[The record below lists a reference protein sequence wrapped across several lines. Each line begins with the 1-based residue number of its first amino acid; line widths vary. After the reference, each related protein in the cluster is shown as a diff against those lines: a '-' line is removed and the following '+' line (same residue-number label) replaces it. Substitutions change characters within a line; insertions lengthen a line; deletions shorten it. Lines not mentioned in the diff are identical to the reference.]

1 MSFFML
7 QQAYKDKPVN
17 DWTTKDFMSFINDLG
32 IKGKPYNSIKVAMY
46 ETGLSAKHIKPNA
59 DDIKEAFG
67 ISNLLAKR
75 ICAELKQFNVTYCV
89 KRVTTQSLP
98 TSPFAEE
105 DDFQVSVRH
114 KQGTMALLRTSFT
127 KDSTIGDVAHSYK
140 EQECAQISSETD
152 FYLTARRKVLQHDK
166 TLAHYGIVNSNNLIT
181 VIFKTKG
188 GAMATNND
196 TDRCIKFKKYGLRQT
211 SLPDVLIGYDDSDG
225 IDRALLECGKHAMSA
240 ETMFQYITS
249 SLASNLNQT
258 EIMCPDNGCGKVL
271 DWEICTQIAD
281 MNTAEYMKWT
291 DVIEKRAM
299 VNCKRCPYCEAYCL
313 RDDGV
318 AIFRM
323 HCIACNGGDWCWE
336 CCQPWKGSG
345 NSMCCNQNCN
355 LIFYS
360 NTKLRTC
367 PMVKVSDT
375 NVEMPQFRAC
385 PRCLTFIEYTE
396 FCRHMECSGCG
407 KEFCFVCLKLQDSE
421 GNWPCGSLDT
431 FCKMAPR
438 QQFK

>member
-166 TLAHYGIVNSNNLIT
+166 TLAHIGIVSSDNLID
-181 VIFKTKG
+181 VAFKIKG
-188 GAMATNND
+188 GSDDWESRTVDEWD
-196 TDRCIKFKKYGLRQT
+196 TEDLKAWMLTQVPKADQQRISSCLDDNGFTGSDLKDAEIEDIKDALKINTELAERLHRGLQDWKP
-211 SLPDVLIGYDDSDG
+211 SPLPYYIGYLLDCMDFKG
-225 IDRALLECGKHAMSA
+225 IWCVA
-240 ETMFQYITS
+240 Q
-249 SLASNLNQT
+249 
-258 EIMCPDNGCGKVL
+258 V
-271 DWEICTQIAD
+271 
-281 MNTAEYMKWT
+281 TA
-291 DVIEKRAM
+291 
-299 VNCKRCPYCEAYCL
+299 VNVY
-313 RDDGV
+313 
-318 AIFRM
+318 
-323 HCIACNGGDWCWE
+323 
-336 CCQPWKGSG
+336 
-345 NSMCCNQNCN
+345 
-355 LIFYS
+355 
-360 NTKLRTC
+360 
-367 PMVKVSDT
+367 
-375 NVEMPQFRAC
+375 
-385 PRCLTFIEYTE
+385 
-396 FCRHMECSGCG
+396 
-407 KEFCFVCLKLQDSE
+407 
-421 GNWPCGSLDT
+421 
-431 FCKMAPR
+431 
-438 QQFK
+438 